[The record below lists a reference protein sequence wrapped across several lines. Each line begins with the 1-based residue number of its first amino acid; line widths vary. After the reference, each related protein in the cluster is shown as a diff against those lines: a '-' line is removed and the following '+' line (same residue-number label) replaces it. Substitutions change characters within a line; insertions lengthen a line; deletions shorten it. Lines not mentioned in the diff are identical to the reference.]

1 MVGAKIIAVFAMLPW
16 LWGLFQVGVLG
27 NWWSITYLIPY
38 LLIIEKGNK
47 KTTQR
52 GTNVC
57 LDVSNVLERRDA
69 CVSTDDIVCVKN
81 INVDIIELNKDCCRN
96 IVWDTNPFLDMLE
109 NLDSHGDVL
118 ATNPFLIE
126 DARQL
131 YPSGNPFLDINHTA
145 SILNTGEGSPALLST
160 NPFIQDF
167 SSNQIVDI
175 SIFFPNGFGDVFT
188 DIPCSPTD
196 SDIYCKEWIE
206 QHRKCFFKT
215 ARSFS
220 IH

>member
-1 MVGAKIIAVFAMLPW
+1 MVGAKIVAVFAMLPW

-27 NWWSITYLIPY
+27 NWWSIYYLIPY
-38 LLIIEKGNK
+38 LLIIEKGKK

-52 GTNVC
+52 GTNVI
-57 LDVSNVLERRDA
+57 LDDSTTLERKDA

-81 INVDIIELNKDCCRN
+81 INVDIIELNIDSSRN

-109 NLDSHGDVL
+109 NLDAHGDVL

-131 YPSGNPFLDINHTA
+131 YSSGNPFLDINDTA
-145 SILNTGEGSPALLST
+145 TVLNTGEGNPAFLST

-167 SSNQIVDI
+167 PSNQIVDI
-175 SIFFPNGFGDVFT
+175 SIFFPNG
-188 DIPCSPTD
+188 
-196 SDIYCKEWIE
+196 
-206 QHRKCFFKT
+206 
-215 ARSFS
+215 
-220 IH
+220 